1 MKESLANVPVSES
14 PPTPA
19 RIVEALLFVGG
30 PPLTPAR
37 AGEIVRNLTVE
48 QFRGIVD
55 DLNRE
60 YRRQNRPYVIQAN
73 EAGYILALKSQFR
86 AVKERLTGTPREAR
100 LTPGALDVLAL
111 VAYRQPLN
119 KAEIDSQRG
128 SDSRSPLQQLVR
140 LGLIA
145 VETRPE
151 IGPKETAYVTTPRFL
166 ELFGLRSL
174 DDLPQTGELQR
185 L

>member
-1 MKESLANVPVSES
+1 MDVES

-30 PPLTPAR
+30 PPLTPTR
-37 AGEIVRNLTVE
+37 AGEVVRNLTAD
-48 QFRGIVD
+48 QFRGIID
-55 DLNRE
+55 ELNRD
-60 YRRQNRPYVIQAN
+60 YRGQNRPYVIHAS
-73 EAGYILALKSQFR
+73 EAGFVLALKPQFR
-86 AVKERLTGTPREAR
+86 GVKDRLIGSPREAR

-111 VAYRQPLN
+111 VAYRQPLG

-128 SDSRSPLQQLVR
+128 SDSRGPLQQLVR
-140 LGLIA
+140 LGLVA
-145 VETRPE
+145 VEPRPDL
-151 IGPKETAYVTTPRFL
+151 GPKETAYATTPRFL

-174 DDLPQTGELQR
+174 DDLPQTGDLQR